1 MVEEGRGG
9 GRRKNGRSTTYRSDK
24 VHYLLLPCL
33 SILRPIFLLPPFL
46 VLRGFFPRLL
56 LRFRDSFSRSPYTR
70 STEIS
75 LAFIPLSLTYRLAS
89 HTSRGK
95 SFLRLSLFAL
105 SPASTVRC
113 FPFLRCL
120 PSPSLSLSVSLS
132 LSPHSPL
139 NNCKAT
145 ALLFLL
151 SVPRYAR
158 QKAVKITL
166 CVSIPPLSAAPSPS
180 FPVFSDPVPRYS
192 PPQHAVQPF
201 TPRSR
206 IWRIYK
212 RHSTFSLSPSL
223 SSSHIVSLVDLARR
237 FIDSKESRARKPI
250 PILPPPFFFF
260 SFRFSFSLKAVFLL
274 QAHARVNSR
283 GKGSSSSS
291 RVRAYV
297 PLGVSPSIPRNSSTL
312 GEEKCS
318 CYFFLPLSL
327 FPLPSLF
334 R

>member
-1 MVEEGRGG
+1 MPFDPPTNFSPSSVPRPPWILSAIAPPFPRFFFTFSVFSIHGNFARIYSPKLDLAP
-9 GRRKNGRSTTYRSDK
+9 RFPHLSQKIVSPAISFRSFPRFNRS
-24 VHYLLLPCL
+24 LLPV
-33 SILRPIFLLPPFL
+33 SP
-46 VLRGFFPRLL
+46 VLTF
-56 LRFRDSFSRSPYTR
+56 SF
-70 STEIS
+70 
-75 LAFIPLSLTYRLAS
+75 
-89 HTSRGK
+89 
-95 SFLRLSLFAL
+95 
-105 SPASTVRC
+105 
-113 FPFLRCL
+113 
-120 PSPSLSLSVSLS
+120 SLSLSVSLS

-180 FPVFSDPVPRYS
+180 FPIFSDPVPRYS

-212 RHSTFSLSPSL
+212 RHSAFSLSLSPFL
-223 SSSHIVSLVDLARR
+223 SSLHIVSLVDLARR
-237 FIDSKESRARKPI
+237 FIDSKESSARARKPI